1 MDTRPRQEYPVLRW
15 GIGVRLSLGIAP
27 PAMAQV
33 EFLYD
38 FASPNCYVAYHK
50 LKELKEKWGLDVR
63 LIPLFLGGLF
73 KVTNDGP
80 VPRGTNEYNYMVANL
95 ERISRTLGIEFNFPH
110 SSFPPNSVRALR
122 GAYFA
127 ESKERLDDYVSR
139 VFREYWVN
147 GTDISDHQTLGTIA
161 ASLGLSRDEFLG
173 FIEVEQTKLRL
184 RKETERAYERG
195 VFGAPTYFV
204 DGKMYWGTPEVLWLL
219 DDEMA
224 RAASDE

>member
-1 MDTRPRQEYPVLRW
+1 MTE
-15 GIGVRLSLGIAP
+15 I
-27 PAMAQV
+27 

-50 LKELKEKWGLDVR
+50 LRELKTKRGIEVHLV
-63 LIPLFLGGLF
+63 PLFLGGLF
-73 KVTNDGP
+73 KMTNDAP

-122 GAYFA
+122 GSYFA
-127 ESKERLDDYVSR
+127 ESRGMVNDYVSK
-139 VFREYWVN
+139 VFREYWVK
-147 GTDISDHQTLGTIA
+147 GTDISDHQ
-161 ASLGLSRDEFLG
+161 SLGGIVESLGPSKDEFLE
-173 FIEVEQTKLRL
+173 FIEREETKLRL

-195 VFGAPTYFV
+195 VFGSPTYFI

-219 DDEMA
+219 DQELA
-224 RAASDE
+224 RAASVGGI